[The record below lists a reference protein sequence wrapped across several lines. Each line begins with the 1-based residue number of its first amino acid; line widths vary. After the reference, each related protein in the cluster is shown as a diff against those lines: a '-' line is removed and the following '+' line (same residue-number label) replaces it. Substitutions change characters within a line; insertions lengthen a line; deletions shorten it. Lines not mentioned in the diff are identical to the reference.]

1 MTVISDQKPPQSVP
15 STIVPGMG
23 SEGVEHDDGPETDP
37 EKAPP
42 GDSAPKGPSEGDNLF
57 SLQRLTD

>member
-1 MTVISDQKPPQSVP
+1 MP